1 MKKQLLFAA
10 MLMLSAAPAVSV
22 SAAQP
27 FAAAAEE
34 GQTLATQEQYDA
46 LQNSIY
52 KLRQSIEAM
61 LKEINEKYA
70 DAEDTKNSLE
80 FNKNS
85 LDDMAAEVKGKF
97 GAETLTV
104 AEVEKYQATVA
115 EMAEGLKDAVKNA
128 EQEVY
133 SFQVNTHYQDASM
146 HKSECLGKVPENV
159 QNYYAPSFDDLDAE
173 MMQVYMPVMMGG
185 PIESAEKAK
194 EMCAQFDAISAKAD
208 SLVAASKKASTLLDD
223 ITATL
228 ASLDAE
234 IAKIKKDFPEYDLS
248 AVNES
253 AEYWKN
259 LAAEFA
265 QAPAEGADLYTEK
278 QIADFAVEFGYFKEN
293 VSGVYAQAQ
302 KDEWMAQ
309 FNAKYYPASQEMDGL
324 ISQLNTECP
333 TVKDKYFTKLDDLNV
348 EMTQMYMKLYQ
359 EDLTQEQFNAMLAR
373 IDAILAE
380 GQKIVDEAKEAE
392 KVATGISGIT
402 VSEAVKA
409 GKVYSIDGKRVSKSA
424 KGLVLVIING
434 KKVILK

>member
-34 GQTLATQEQYDA
+34 GQTLATQEQYDV
-46 LQNSIY
+46 LQKSISD
-52 KLRQSIEAM
+52 LQQNIDAM

-80 FNKNS
+80 FNKTS
-85 LDDMAAEVKGKF
+85 LSEMAAQVKDKF
-97 GAETLTV
+97 TAKTLTV
-104 AEVEKYQATVA
+104 AEVESYQAQVA
-115 EMAEGLKDAVKNA
+115 EMAEGLKDAVKSA

-133 SFQVNTHYQDASM
+133 SFQVNTHYQNASM
-146 HKSECLGKVPENV
+146 HKSECLGQVPENV
-159 QNYYAPSFDDLDAE
+159 QNYFAPSFDDLDAD
-173 MMQVYMPVMMGG
+173 MMQVYMPIMMGG

-194 EMCAQFDAISAKAD
+194 EMCNQLDAISAKAD
-208 SLVAASKKASTLLDD
+208 TLLAASKKASTLVDD

-265 QAPAEGADLYTEK
+265 QAPADPTAPYTESK
-278 QIADFAVEFGYFKEN
+278 IDGFVENFGYFKEN
-293 VSGVYAQAQ
+293 ISDLYAQAQ

-309 FNAKYYPASQEMDGL
+309 FNAKYYPASQKMDEL
-324 ISQLNTECP
+324 VSTLDTQCP
-333 TVKDKYFTKLDDLNV
+333 TVKDQFFTKLDDLNV
-348 EMTQMYMKLYQ
+348 EMSQMFTKLYMG
-359 EDLTQEQFNAMLAR
+359 ELTQKSFDEMMAR
-373 IDAILAE
+373 IDAILVEA
-380 GQKIVDEAKEAE
+380 QKIVDEAIEAE
-392 KVATGISGIT
+392 KVATGISDIT
-402 VSEAVKA
+402 VNKAAKA
-409 GKVYSIDGKRVSKSA
+409 GNVYSLDGKRISKSA
-424 KGLVLVIING
+424 KGLVIING
-434 KKVILK
+434 KKVVLK

>member
-46 LQNSIY
+46 LVKSIADVQQNIDG
-52 KLRQSIEAM
+52 M
-61 LKEINEKYA
+61 LKEINDKYP
-70 DAEDTKNSLE
+70 DAEDTKYSLN
-80 FNKNS
+80 FNKES
-85 LDDMAAEVKGKF
+85 LDKIADEAKAKFVAGTLTAAEV
-97 GAETLTV
+97 EN
-104 AEVEKYQATVA
+104 YQASVK
-115 EMAEGLKDAVKNA
+115 EIAEGIKDAVKNA

-133 SFQVNTHYQDASM
+133 SFQVNTSYQNAAM
-146 HKSECLGKVPENV
+146 HKSECLGQVPENV
-159 QNYYAPSFDDLDAE
+159 QNYYAPAFEELDAD
-173 MMQVYMPVMMGG
+173 MMRVYMPIMMGS
-185 PIESAEKAK
+185 PVESAEQAK
-194 EMCAQFDAISAKAD
+194 KMCDQFEAISKKAD
-208 SLVAASKKASTLLDD
+208 ALLTASKKASTLLDD

-265 QAPAEGADLYTEK
+265 QAPADPTAPYTESK
-278 QIADFAVEFGYFKEN
+278 IDGFVENFGYFKAN
-293 VSGVYAQAQ
+293 ISDLYAQAQ

-309 FNAKYYPASQEMDGL
+309 FNAKYTPASQKMDGY
-324 ISQLNTECP
+324 ISILDSECP
-333 TVKDKYFTKLDDLNV
+333 TVKDEYLTKLDDLNV
-348 EMTQMYMKLYQ
+348 EMSQMFMKLYQ

-380 GQKIVDEAKEAE
+380 AQKIVDEAKEAE

-409 GKVYSIDGKRVSKSA
+409 GKVYSIDGKRISKSA
-424 KGLVLVIING
+424 KGLVIING

>member
-46 LQNSIY
+46 LVKSIADVQQNIDG
-52 KLRQSIEAM
+52 M
-61 LKEINEKYA
+61 LKEINDKYP
-70 DAEDTKNSLE
+70 DAEDTKYSLN
-80 FNKNS
+80 FNKES
-85 LDDMAAEVKGKF
+85 LDKIADEAKAKFEAKTLTAAEVDS
-97 GAETLTV
+97 
-104 AEVEKYQATVA
+104 YQASVK
-115 EMAEGLKDAVKNA
+115 EIAEGIKDAVKNA

-133 SFQVNTHYQDASM
+133 SFQVNTCYQNAAM
-146 HKSECLGKVPENV
+146 HKSECLGQVPENV
-159 QNYYAPSFDDLDAE
+159 QNYYAPAFEELDAD
-173 MMQVYMPVMMGG
+173 MMQVYMPFMMDSH
-185 PIESAEKAK
+185 IESAEQAK
-194 EMCAQFDAISAKAD
+194 KMCDQFDAISKKAD
-208 SLVAASKKASTLLDD
+208 ALLAASKKASTLVED

-265 QAPAEGADLYTEK
+265 QAPADPTAPYTESK
-278 QIADFAVEFGYFKEN
+278 IDGFVESFGYFKVN
-293 VSGVYAQAQ
+293 ISDLYAQAQ

-359 EDLTQEQFNAMLAR
+359 DELTQEQFDAMLAR

-424 KGLVLVIING
+424 KGLVIING

>member
-34 GQTLATQEQYDA
+34 DQTLATQEQYNA
-46 LQNSIY
+46 LVKSIAEVQQNID
-52 KLRQSIEAM
+52 AM
-61 LKEINEKYA
+61 LKEINDKYP
-70 DAEDTKNSLE
+70 DAEDTKYSLNY
-80 FNKNS
+80 NKES
-85 LDDMAAEVKGKF
+85 LDKIAGEAKAKFEAKTLTAAEV
-97 GAETLTV
+97 ES
-104 AEVEKYQATVA
+104 YQAQVTK
-115 EMAEGLKDAVKNA
+115 MAEGLKDAVKNA

-133 SFQVNTHYQDASM
+133 SFQVNTSYQNAAM
-146 HKSECLGKVPENV
+146 HKSECLGQIPENV
-159 QNYYAPSFDDLDAE
+159 QNYYAPAFDELDAD

-185 PIESAEKAK
+185 PIESAEKAT
-194 EMCAQFDAISAKAD
+194 EMCDQFDAISKKAD
-208 SLVAASKKASTLLDD
+208 DLLAASKKASTLVED

-228 ASLDAE
+228 ASLNE
-234 IAKIKKDFPEYDLS
+234 EMAKVKKDFPEYDLS

-265 QAPAEGADLYTEK
+265 QAPADPTAPYTESK
-278 QIADFAVEFGYFKEN
+278 IDGFVENFGYFKAN
-293 VSGVYAQAQ
+293 ISDLYAQAQ

-309 FNAKYYPASQEMDGL
+309 FNAKYTPAAQKMDEY
-324 ISQLNTECP
+324 ISTLDSECP
-333 TVKDKYFTKLDDLNV
+333 TVKDEYLTKLDDLNV
-348 EMTQMYMKLYQ
+348 EMSQMFMKLYQ
-359 EDLTQEQFNAMLAR
+359 EDLTQEQFDKMMAR
-373 IDAILAE
+373 IDAILDEA
-380 GQKIVDEAKEAE
+380 QKIVDEAKEAE
-392 KVATGISGIT
+392 KVATGISNIS

-424 KGLVLVIING
+424 KGLVIING

>member
-1 MKKQLLFAA
+1 
-10 MLMLSAAPAVSV
+10 MLSAAPAVSV

-34 GQTLATQEQYDA
+34 SQTLATEVQYNT
-46 LQNSIY
+46 LQDSIY

-85 LDDMAAEVKGKF
+85 LDDMAAEVKDKF
-97 GAETLTV
+97 AAGTLTA
-104 AEVEKYQATVA
+104 AEVESYQAQVA
-115 EMAEGLKDAVKNA
+115 EMAEGLKDAVKSA
-128 EQEVY
+128 EQEIY
-133 SFQVNTHYQDASM
+133 SFQVNTHYQNASM
-146 HKSECLGKVPENV
+146 HKSECLGQVPENV

-194 EMCAQFDAISAKAD
+194 EMCNQLDAISAKAD
-208 SLVAASKKASTLLDD
+208 TLLAASKKASTLLDD

-265 QAPAEGADLYTEK
+265 QAPADPTAPYTESK
-278 QIADFAVEFGYFKEN
+278 IDGFVESFGYFKVN
-293 VSGVYAQAQ
+293 ISDLYAQAQ

-309 FNAKYYPASQEMDGL
+309 FNAKYYPASQKMDEY
-324 ISQLNTECP
+324 ISTLDTQCP
-333 TVKDKYFTKLDDLNV
+333 TVKDQFFTKLDDLNV
-348 EMTQMYMKLYQ
+348 EMSQMFTKLYVG
-359 EDLTQEQFNAMLAR
+359 ELTQESFDEMMAR
-373 IDAILAE
+373 IDAILLEA
-380 GQKIVDEAKEAE
+380 KNIVDQALEAE
-392 KVATGISGIT
+392 KVATGISDIT
-402 VSEAVKA
+402 VNKAVKA
-409 GKVYSIDGKRVSKSA
+409 GNVYSLDGKRVSKSA
-424 KGLVLVIING
+424 KGLVIING
-434 KKVILK
+434 KKVVLK

>member
-46 LQNSIY
+46 LQKSISD
-52 KLRQSIEAM
+52 LQQNIDAM

-70 DAEDTKNSLE
+70 DAEDTKGSLE
-80 FNKNS
+80 FNKSS
-85 LDDMAAEVKGKF
+85 LSDMAAEVKDKF
-97 GAETLTV
+97 AAGTLTA
-104 AEVEKYQATVA
+104 AEVESYQAQVA

-133 SFQVNTHYQDASM
+133 SFQVNTHYQNASM

-194 EMCAQFDAISAKAD
+194 EMCNQFDAISAKAD
-208 SLVAASKKASTLLDD
+208 TLLAASKKASTLLDD

-228 ASLDAE
+228 ASLDADMVKVK
-234 IAKIKKDFPEYDLS
+234 ADFPEYDLS
-248 AVNES
+248 MMQES

-259 LAAEFA
+259 FAAEFA
-265 QAPAEGADLYTEK
+265 QAPAEGTAPYTEK
-278 QIADFAVEFGYFKEN
+278 QIAEYAENFGYFKE
-293 VSGVYAQAQ
+293 SAAGVYAEAQ

-309 FNAKYYPASQEMDGL
+309 FNAKYYPASQKMDEF
-324 ISQLNTECP
+324 ISTLDTQCP
-333 TVKDKYFTKLDDLNV
+333 TVKDQFFTKLDDLNV
-348 EMTQMYMKLYQ
+348 EMTQMYTKLYMG
-359 EDLTQEQFNAMLAR
+359 ELTQKSFAEMMAR
-373 IDAILAE
+373 IDAILLEA
-380 GQKIVDEAKEAE
+380 QNIVNQALEAE
-392 KVATGISGIT
+392 KVATGISDIT
-402 VSEAVKA
+402 VNKAAKA
-409 GKVYSIDGKRVSKSA
+409 GNVYSLDGKRVSKSA
-424 KGLVLVIING
+424 KGLVIING
-434 KKVILK
+434 KKVVLK

>member
-46 LQNSIY
+46 LVKSIADVQQNID
-52 KLRQSIEAM
+52 AM
-61 LKEINEKYA
+61 LKEINDKYP
-70 DAEDTKNSLE
+70 DAEDTKYSLN
-80 FNKNS
+80 FNKES
-85 LDDMAAEVKGKF
+85 LDKIAEEAKAKFVAKTLTAAEVDS
-97 GAETLTV
+97 
-104 AEVEKYQATVA
+104 YQAAVA
-115 EMAEGLKDAVKNA
+115 DMAEGLKDAVKNA

-133 SFQVNTHYQDASM
+133 SFQVNTHYQNAAM
-146 HKSECLGKVPENV
+146 HKSECLGQVPENV
-159 QNYYAPSFDDLDAE
+159 QNYYAPAFDELDAD
-173 MMQVYMPVMMGG
+173 MVQVYMPFMMDSH
-185 PIESAEKAK
+185 IESAEQAK
-194 EMCAQFDAISAKAD
+194 KMCDQFDAISKKAD
-208 SLVAASKKASTLLDD
+208 ALLAASKKASTLMED

-359 EDLTQEQFNAMLAR
+359 DELTQEQFDAMLAR

-409 GKVYSIDGKRVSKSA
+409 GKVYSINGKRISKSA
-424 KGLVLVIING
+424 KGLVIING

>member
-10 MLMLSAAPAVSV
+10 MLMLSAAPAISV

-34 GQTLATQEQYDA
+34 GQTLATYGQYDA
-46 LQNSIY
+46 LQMSIY
-52 KLRQSIEAM
+52 DLQQSIDAM

-80 FNKNS
+80 FNKSS
-85 LDDMAAEVKGKF
+85 LSDMAAEVKDKF
-97 GAETLTV
+97 AAGTLTV
-104 AEVEKYQATVA
+104 AEVESYQTQVA

-133 SFQVNTHYQDASM
+133 SFQVNSSYNAAYM
-146 HKSECLGKVPENV
+146 HKAECLGQIPANV
-159 QNYYAPSFDDLDAE
+159 QNHYAPAFDELDAD
-173 MMQVYMPVMMGG
+173 MMQVYMPIMMGS
-185 PIESAEKAK
+185 PIETAEQAK
-194 EMCAQFDAISAKAD
+194 KMCDQLDAISKKAD
-208 SLVAASKKASTLLDD
+208 ALLAASKKASTLLDD

-248 AVNES
+248 AVNET

-265 QAPAEGADLYTEK
+265 QAPADPTAPYTESK
-278 QIADFAVEFGYFKEN
+278 IDGFVENFGYFKEN
-293 VSGVYAQAQ
+293 ISDLYAQAQ

-309 FNAKYYPASQEMDGL
+309 FNAKYYPASQKMDEY
-324 ISQLNTECP
+324 ISTLDSECP

-348 EMTQMYMKLYQ
+348 EMSQMFMKLYQ
-359 EDLTQEQFNAMLAR
+359 EDLTQEQFNAMLDR
-373 IDAILAE
+373 IDEILREA
-380 GQKIVDEAKEAE
+380 QKIVDEAKEAE

-424 KGLVLVIING
+424 KGLVIING

>member
-46 LQNSIY
+46 LQKSISN
-52 KLRQSIEAM
+52 LQQNIDAM

-80 FNKNS
+80 FNKTS
-85 LDDMAAEVKGKF
+85 LSDMAAEVKDKF
-97 GAETLTV
+97 AAGTLTA
-104 AEVEKYQATVA
+104 AEVESYQAQVA

-133 SFQVNTHYQDASM
+133 SFQVNTHYQNASM
-146 HKSECLGKVPENV
+146 YKSECLGQVPENV
-159 QNYYAPSFDDLDAE
+159 QNYYAPAFEELDAD
-173 MMQVYMPVMMGG
+173 MMQVYMPIMMGS
-185 PIESAEKAK
+185 PVESAEQAK
-194 EMCAQFDAISAKAD
+194 QMCDQFEAISKKAD
-208 SLVAASKKASTLLDD
+208 ALLATAQKASTLVND

-228 ASLDAE
+228 ASLNE
-234 IAKIKKDFPEYDLS
+234 EMAKVKTDFPEYDLS
-248 AVNES
+248 MVNES

-265 QAPAEGADLYTEK
+265 KAPADPAAPYTEDK
-278 QIADFAVEFGYFKEN
+278 IDGFAQEFGYFKEN
-293 VSGVYAQAQ
+293 VSGLYAQAQ

-309 FNAKYYPASQEMDGL
+309 FNAKYYPASQKMDEYVSTL
-324 ISQLNTECP
+324 DSECP
-333 TVKDKYFTKLDDLNV
+333 TVKDKYFTQLDDLNV
-348 EMTQMYMKLYQ
+348 ELTQMYMKLYQ
-359 EDLTQEQFNAMLAR
+359 EELTQEQFNTMMAR
-373 IDAILAE
+373 IDEILVEA
-380 GQKIVDEAKEAE
+380 QKIIDEAKEAE

-424 KGLVLVIING
+424 KGLVIING

>member
-46 LQNSIY
+46 LVKSIADVQQNID
-52 KLRQSIEAM
+52 AM
-61 LKEINEKYA
+61 LKEINDKYP
-70 DAEDTKNSLE
+70 DAEDTKYSLN
-80 FNKNS
+80 FNKES
-85 LDDMAAEVKGKF
+85 LDKIAEEAKAKFVAKTLTAAEVDS
-97 GAETLTV
+97 
-104 AEVEKYQATVA
+104 YQAAVA
-115 EMAEGLKDAVKNA
+115 DMAEGLKDAVKNA

-133 SFQVNTHYQDASM
+133 SFQVNTHYQNAAM
-146 HKSECLGKVPENV
+146 HKSECLGQVPENV
-159 QNYYAPSFDDLDAE
+159 QNYYAPAFDELDAD
-173 MMQVYMPVMMGG
+173 MVQVYMPFMMDSH
-185 PIESAEKAK
+185 IESAEQAK
-194 EMCAQFDAISAKAD
+194 KMCDQFDAISKKAD
-208 SLVAASKKASTLLDD
+208 ALLAASKKASTLVED

-265 QAPAEGADLYTEK
+265 QAPADPTAPYTESK
-278 QIADFAVEFGYFKEN
+278 IDGFVESFGYFKVN
-293 VSGVYAQAQ
+293 ISDLYAQAQ

-359 EDLTQEQFNAMLAR
+359 DELTQEQFDTMMAR
-373 IDAILAE
+373 IDEILREA
-380 GQKIVDEAKEAE
+380 QKIIDEAKEAE
-392 KVATGISGIT
+392 KVATGISNIS

-409 GKVYSIDGKRVSKSA
+409 GKVYSIDGKRISKSA
-424 KGLVLVIING
+424 KGLVVING

>member
-46 LQNSIY
+46 LQKSISD
-52 KLRQSIEAM
+52 LQQNIDAM
-61 LKEINEKYA
+61 LKEINEKYV

-80 FNKNS
+80 FNKSS
-85 LDDMAAEVKGKF
+85 LSDMAAEVKEKF
-97 GAETLTV
+97 TAQTLTV
-104 AEVEKYQATVA
+104 AEVESYQATVT

-133 SFQVNTHYQDASM
+133 SFQVNTHYQNASM

-159 QNYYAPSFDDLDAE
+159 QNYYAPSFDDLDAD

-194 EMCAQFDAISAKAD
+194 EMCNQLDAISAKAD
-208 SLVAASKKASTLLDD
+208 TLLAASKKASTLLDD

-228 ASLDAE
+228 ASLDADMVKVK
-234 IAKIKKDFPEYDLS
+234 ADFPEYDLS
-248 AVNES
+248 MMQES

-259 LAAEFA
+259 FAAEFA
-265 QAPAEGADLYTEK
+265 QAPAEGTAPYTEK
-278 QIADFAVEFGYFKEN
+278 QIAEYAENFGYFKE
-293 VSGVYAQAQ
+293 SAAGVYAEAQ

-309 FNAKYYPASQEMDGL
+309 FNAKYYPASQKMDEF
-324 ISQLNTECP
+324 ISTLDTQCP
-333 TVKDKYFTKLDDLNV
+333 TVKDQFFTKLDDLNV
-348 EMTQMYMKLYQ
+348 EMTQMYTKLYMG
-359 EDLTQEQFNAMLAR
+359 ELTQKSFDEMMAR
-373 IDAILAE
+373 IDAILLEA
-380 GQKIVDEAKEAE
+380 QNIVNQALEAE
-392 KVATGISGIT
+392 KVATGISDIT
-402 VSEAVKA
+402 VNKAVKA
-409 GKVYSIDGKRVSKSA
+409 GNVYSLDGKRVSKSA
-424 KGLVLVIING
+424 KGLVIING
-434 KKVILK
+434 KKVVLK

>member
-46 LQNSIY
+46 LVKSIAEVQQNID
-52 KLRQSIEAM
+52 AM
-61 LKEINEKYA
+61 LKEINDKYP
-70 DAEDTKNSLE
+70 DAENTKYSLN
-80 FNKNS
+80 FNKES
-85 LDDMAAEVKGKF
+85 LDKIADEAKAKFDAKTLTAAEV
-97 GAETLTV
+97 EN
-104 AEVEKYQATVA
+104 YQASVNEIA
-115 EMAEGLKDAVKNA
+115 DGLKDAVKNA
-128 EQEVY
+128 AQEVY
-133 SFQVNTHYQDASM
+133 SFQVNTSYQNAAM
-146 HKSECLGKVPENV
+146 HKSECLGQVPENV
-159 QNYYAPSFDDLDAE
+159 QNYYAPAFDELDAD
-173 MMQVYMPVMMGG
+173 MMQVYMPIMMGS
-185 PIESAEKAK
+185 PVESAEQAK
-194 EMCAQFDAISAKAD
+194 KMCDQFDAISKKAD
-208 SLVAASKKASTLLDD
+208 ALLAASKKASTLVED

-228 ASLDAE
+228 ASLNE
-234 IAKIKKDFPEYDLS
+234 EMEKVKKDFTEYDLS
-248 AVNES
+248 TVNES

-265 QAPAEGADLYTEK
+265 QAPADPAAPYTEDK
-278 QIADFAVEFGYFKEN
+278 IDGFAQEFGYFKEN
-293 VSGVYAQAQ
+293 VSGLYAQAQ

-309 FNAKYYPASQEMDGL
+309 FNAKYYPASQKMDEYL
-324 ISQLNTECP
+324 STLDSECP
-333 TVKDKYFTKLDDLNV
+333 TVKDKYFDKLNDLNV
-348 EMTQMYMKLYQ
+348 EMSQMFMKLYQ

-380 GQKIVDEAKEAE
+380 AQKIVDEAKEAE
-392 KVATGISGIT
+392 KVATGICGIT

-424 KGLVLVIING
+424 KGLVIING

>member
-10 MLMLSAAPAVSV
+10 MLMLTAAPAVSV

-46 LQNSIY
+46 LVKSIAEVQQNID
-52 KLRQSIEAM
+52 AM
-61 LKEINEKYA
+61 LKEINDKYP
-70 DAEDTKNSLE
+70 DAEDTKYSLN
-80 FNKNS
+80 FNKES
-85 LDDMAAEVKGKF
+85 LDKIAEEAKAKYVAQTLTAAEVDN
-97 GAETLTV
+97 
-104 AEVEKYQATVA
+104 YQASVKDI
-115 EMAEGLKDAVKNA
+115 AEGIKDAVKSA
-128 EQEVY
+128 EQETY
-133 SFQVNTHYQDASM
+133 SLQVNTSYQNAAM
-146 HKSECLGKVPENV
+146 HKSECLGQVPENV
-159 QNYYAPSFDDLDAE
+159 QNYYAPAFEELDAD
-173 MMQVYMPVMMGG
+173 MMQVYMPIMMGG
-185 PIESAEKAK
+185 PIESAEQAK
-194 EMCAQFDAISAKAD
+194 KMCDQFDAISKKAD
-208 SLVAASKKASTLLDD
+208 ALLAASKKASTLVED

-228 ASLDAE
+228 ASLNE
-234 IAKIKKDFPEYDLS
+234 ETEKVKKDFPEFDLS
-248 AVNES
+248 AVKET

-265 QAPAEGADLYTEK
+265 KAPADPAAPYTEDK
-278 QIADFAVEFGYFKEN
+278 IDGFAQEFGYFKEN
-293 VSGVYAQAQ
+293 VSGLYAQAQ

-309 FNAKYYPASQEMDGL
+309 FNAKYYPASQKMDEY
-324 ISQLNTECP
+324 ISTLDSECP
-333 TVKDKYFTKLDDLNV
+333 TVKDEYLTKLDDLNV
-348 EMTQMYMKLYQ
+348 EMSQMFMKLYQ

-380 GQKIVDEAKEAE
+380 AQKIVDEAKEAE

-424 KGLVLVIING
+424 KGLVIING

>member
-46 LQNSIY
+46 LVKSIADVQQNIDG
-52 KLRQSIEAM
+52 M
-61 LKEINEKYA
+61 LKEINDKYP
-70 DAEDTKNSLE
+70 DAEDTKYSLN
-80 FNKNS
+80 FNKES
-85 LDDMAAEVKGKF
+85 LDKIADEAKAKFVAGTLTAAEV
-97 GAETLTV
+97 ES
-104 AEVEKYQATVA
+104 YQASVK
-115 EMAEGLKDAVKNA
+115 EIAEGIKDAVKNA

-133 SFQVNTHYQDASM
+133 SFQVNTCYQNAAM
-146 HKSECLGKVPENV
+146 HKSECLGQVPENV
-159 QNYYAPSFDDLDAE
+159 QNYYAPAFEELDAD
-173 MMQVYMPVMMGG
+173 MMQVYMPIMMGS
-185 PIESAEKAK
+185 PVESAEQAK
-194 EMCAQFDAISAKAD
+194 KMCDQFDAISKKAD
-208 SLVAASKKASTLLDD
+208 ALLAASKKASTLLED

-234 IAKIKKDFPEYDLS
+234 IAKIKKNFPEYDLS

-359 EDLTQEQFNAMLAR
+359 DELTQEQFNAMLAR

-402 VSEAVKA
+402 VSEAAKA

-424 KGLVLVIING
+424 KGLVIING

>member
-10 MLMLSAAPAVSV
+10 ILMLSAAPAISV

-34 GQTLATQEQYDA
+34 GQTLATPEQYDA
-46 LQNSIY
+46 LQYSIY
-52 KLRQSIEAM
+52 NLHQSIEDM

-80 FNKNS
+80 YNKSS
-85 LDDMAAEVKGKF
+85 LEEMATEVKEKF
-97 GAETLTV
+97 SAQTLTV
-104 AEVEKYQATVA
+104 ADVESYQATVA
-115 EMAEGLKDAVKNA
+115 EMAEGLKDAVKSA

-159 QNYYAPSFDDLDAE
+159 QNYYVPSFDELDAD

-208 SLVAASKKASTLLDD
+208 SLLASAKLAGTLVDS

-228 ASLDAE
+228 DSLGAE
-234 IAKIKKDFPEYDLS
+234 IAKVKKDFPEYDLS
-248 AVNES
+248 MIQES

-259 LAAEFA
+259 FAAEFA
-265 QAPAEGADLYTEK
+265 QAPAEGTAPYTEK
-278 QIADFAVEFGYFKEN
+278 QIADYAQNFGYFKD
-293 VSGVYAQAQ
+293 SALGVYAEAQ

-309 FNAKYYPASQEMDGL
+309 FNAKYYPASQKMDEF
-324 ISQLNTECP
+324 ISTLDTQCP
-333 TVKDKYFTKLDDLNV
+333 TVKNQFFTKLDDLNV
-348 EMTQMYMKLYQ
+348 EMTQMYTKLYMG
-359 EDLTQEQFNAMLAR
+359 ELTQETFDTMMAR
-373 IDAILAE
+373 IDAILLEA
-380 GQKIVDEAKEAE
+380 QNIVKQALEAE
-392 KVATGISGIT
+392 KVATGISDIT
-402 VSEAVKA
+402 VNKAAKA
-409 GKVYSIDGKRVSKSA
+409 GNVYSLDGKRVSKSA
-424 KGLVLVIING
+424 KGLVIING
-434 KKVILK
+434 KKVVLK